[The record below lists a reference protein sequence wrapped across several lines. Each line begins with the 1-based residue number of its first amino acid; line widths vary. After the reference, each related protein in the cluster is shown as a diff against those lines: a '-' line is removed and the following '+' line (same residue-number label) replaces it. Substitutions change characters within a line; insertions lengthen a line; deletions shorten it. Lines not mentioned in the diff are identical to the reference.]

1 MKSITLSFVP
11 VTGNFSY
18 RVARHLEVRPNRL
31 LQLAGLFVCIFFV
44 SPVHAEE
51 PQTLP
56 EVKVT
61 SKADDVAERREAT
74 TQKIML
80 ERKEIENMGVMTIG
94 EVLGKLPGVE
104 LASGGM
110 GQRARGM
117 SRDSVQV
124 LVDGERSAGGG
135 AMVGVIGRLPS
146 GDLERVEI
154 VRGSSA
160 EFGGAASVTVN
171 LIMKKALPKSSTE
184 IRVGL
189 GKRETESYS
198 QLAWKK
204 NGGEGG
210 FSWSLP
216 ISLIWSNSPI
226 TRSAE
231 KQDTTLAHTY
241 ESERGATKLGHHSIA
256 PRMTWKDGSD
266 SLTVAP
272 MMFFGPQD
280 MNSETTLTGSASP
293 ADNGVRVNTV
303 SSLMRVTRVRVE
315 GEKHINDSKLTGRA
329 SVNRTRNTADTVRTG
344 LTNSVDHTENRD
356 NETNFALRLDK
367 PLGGE
372 HLVAVGVEHVNLRR
386 MQDQNYTGSFATYEA
401 QERQSIAWVQDDW
414 MVQPKTTITYGL
426 RGEAIALDS
435 AGVSQQHGRLLP
447 SLAVRWEPKEKWVM
461 RSSLGA
467 GLKMPKLD
475 EISNAA
481 TPSILNMPVDAD
493 KRGNPDLLPERSLN
507 FEAVL
512 ERYLDAEAG
521 VLGANLYVRSTQDF
535 TEITLQQE
543 LQADMVSLRCVDR
556 PYNEGRALHWGFELD
571 GKLRNDSLGWNGATV
586 KAHLTLPHA
595 QVNDARLGI
604 QRMARDT
611 PNYVLS
617 AGLDESLPKLRSS
630 YGISM
635 QLSGRSE
642 TDIPGEQSGFTQAR
656 TTLDAFWLYKMTPQ
670 FNLRISGQNLLAADA
685 VRETLYMSG
694 NNTWQLHTVEGGYR
708 TVIATLEGRW

>member
-1 MKSITLSFVP
+1 MKRLAFLIINLAAVFP
-11 VTGNFSY
+11 VS
-18 RVARHLEVRPNRL
+18 
-31 LQLAGLFVCIFFV
+31 
-44 SPVHAEE
+44 AEE
-51 PQTLP
+51 QTTLP
-56 EVKVT
+56 EVKVIE
-61 SKADDVAERREAT
+61 KIDAIAERREAT

-80 ERKEIENMGVMTIG
+80 ERKDIENMGVMTIG

-117 SRDSVQV
+117 SRDSVQI
-124 LVDGERSAGGG
+124 LVDGERSAAGG
-135 AMVGVIGRLPS
+135 AMVGIVGRLPS

-154 VRGSSA
+154 LRGSSA

-184 IRVGL
+184 ARAGVGRR
-189 GKRETESYS
+189 GTESYS

-216 ISLIWSNSPI
+216 ISLLWSNSPA
-226 TRSAE
+226 TRSVDR
-231 KQDTTLAHTY
+231 QDTAAGVRTLWQQ
-241 ESERGATKLGHHSIA
+241 ESESGAAKMGHHAIA
-256 PRMTWKDGSD
+256 PRMTWKGGSD
-266 SLTVAP
+266 SLTIAP
-272 MMFFGPQD
+272 LFLFGPQD
-280 MNSETTLTGSASP
+280 TNRNSALTAYSNP
-293 ADNGVRVNTV
+293 AAGTGLAFNGDRISSENTMQRVLRLRT
-303 SSLMRVTRVRVE
+303 E
-315 GEKHINDSKLTGRA
+315 GEKHIGDSKFSGRVSLNNMRHTTDVARDAHDAANVLTT
-329 SVNRTRNTADTVRTG
+329 STE
-344 LTNSVDHTENRD
+344 HTDSNEK
-356 NETNFALRLDK
+356 ETNLALRLDK
-367 PLGGE
+367 PVGE
-372 HLVAVGVEHVNLRR
+372 HLLAVGVEHVNLRR
-386 MQDQNYTGSFATYEA
+386 TQDQNFTGSFASVSSFQA
-401 QERQSIAWVQDDW
+401 QERQSTVWVQDDW
-414 MVQPKTTITYGL
+414 TVQTKTTITYGL

-447 SLAVRWEPKEKWVM
+447 SLAVRWEPMDKWVM

-481 TPSILNMPVDAD
+481 TPSIAANTPVEAD
-493 KRGNPDLLPERSLN
+493 KRGNPGLLPERSLN

-512 ERYLDAEAG
+512 ERYLDGEAG
-521 VLGANLYVRSTQDF
+521 VLGGNLYVRSTRDF
-535 TEITLQQE
+535 TERRVQLE
-543 LQADMVSLRCVDR
+543 GVRWVDR
-556 PYNEGRALHWGFELD
+556 PCNEGSALHWGWELD
-571 GKLRNDSLGWNGATV
+571 GKLRADSLGWKGATV

-617 AGLDESLPKLRSS
+617 AGLDESLPRLQSS
-630 YGISM
+630 FGISM

-642 TDIPGEQSGFTQAR
+642 TEIPGEQRGFTEAR
-656 TTLDAFWLYKMTPQ
+656 TTLDAFWLRKLTPQ
-670 FNLRISGQNLLAADA
+670 FNLRISGQNLLAADT

-694 NNTWQLHTVEGGYR
+694 NNTWQLRTVEGGYR
-708 TVIATLEGRW
+708 TIMATLEGRW